1 MTAWLHSVKHLV
13 HVCREKAKD
22 PAWLVG
28 HIEDLVRYRP
38 SLEGYSV
45 EEVLESMLIQTCL
58 ASIKVG
64 RHPYPTPCCS
74 LSLMSLCFCI
84 LQSR

>member
-1 MTAWLHSVKHLV
+1 MFAD
-13 HVCREKAKD
+13 REKAKD

-58 ASIKVG
+58 ASIKVEL
-64 RHPYPTPCCS
+64 PSASDLLLLFVTYVCS
-74 LSLMSLCFCI
+74 LRTWRVSAA
-84 LQSR
+84 

>member
-1 MTAWLHSVKHLV
+1 MSNILYMFA
-13 HVCREKAKD
+13 CREKAKD

-64 RHPYPTPCCS
+64 RHPYPTSCYYLLLLVCRRRTWRVS
-74 LSLMSLCFCI
+74 AA
-84 LQSR
+84 

>member
-1 MTAWLHSVKHLV
+1 METRQLGYTMSNIAYMSAG
-13 HVCREKAKD
+13 REKARD

-64 RHPYPTPCCS
+64 LPS
-74 LSLMSLCFCI
+74 VSDFLL
-84 LQSR
+84 

>member
-1 MTAWLHSVKHLV
+1 MSNIAYMSAG
-13 HVCREKAKD
+13 REKAKD

-64 RHPYPTPCCS
+64 LPSVSDLLLFTCY
-74 LSLMSLCFCI
+74 
-84 LQSR
+84 

>member
-1 MTAWLHSVKHLV
+1 MFAD
-13 HVCREKAKD
+13 REKARD

-64 RHPYPTPCCS
+64 RHPYPTSCYY
-74 LSLMSLCFCI
+74 LSLMSLCFC
-84 LQSR
+84 SRRTWRVSAA